1 MEGYPL
7 REKEKVVTIW
17 LNEEV
22 EKYLFNFLAPFNETG
37 SKQIVSSSGLMKT
50 TNAYLTC

>member
-7 REKEKVVTIW
+7 GEERKVVTIW

-22 EKYLFNFLAPFNETG
+22 EKYLSNFPVPPNETG
-37 SKQIVSSSGLMKT
+37 SERTVSSSGLMET
-50 TNAYLTC
+50 TNAYLAC